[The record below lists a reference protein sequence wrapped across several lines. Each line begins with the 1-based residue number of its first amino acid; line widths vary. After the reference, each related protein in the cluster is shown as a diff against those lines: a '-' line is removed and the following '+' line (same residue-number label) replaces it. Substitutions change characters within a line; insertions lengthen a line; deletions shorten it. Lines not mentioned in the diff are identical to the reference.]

1 VWQIACYVA
10 GLLALGND
18 AYDSMLFGREHSA
31 EVNNGDMNVA
41 LTVNGPSGVL
51 TAISALAV
59 RCALVLLPPQENA
72 SLSATQLQIQ
82 KKIFPRILWPKG
94 LECSNYVLRER
105 CKWRHSI
112 ERV

>member
-41 LTVNGPSGVL
+41 LTVNDRVGRAHSDFCSGSEVCAR
-51 TAISALAV
+51 TAASAGEREPECNAAANPKEDIPTHPLA
-59 RCALVLLPPQENA
+59 QG
-72 SLSATQLQIQ
+72 I
-82 KKIFPRILWPKG
+82 
-94 LECSNYVLRER
+94 
-105 CKWRHSI
+105 
-112 ERV
+112 RVQ